1 MESLDS
7 GLDNRGKEKR
17 KLTNKISA
25 EARKLILDDLILIGN
40 ITGGQYV
47 VEFTKRVFPDVTEST
62 ELEIARHMD
71 RFDDWDF
78 AFLFDTILKLEDVPD
93 EKFIY
98 FCEQYVH
105 PIFRR
110 SYYDSDSDE
119 RIDPTVQCI
128 EAINKGLSDVG
139 LALKPTSQ
147 TAGREI
153 YKAVPLVQG
162 AQTPIKNIIFAA
174 KYKPDIVLD
183 DALSNGIK
191 IVDANGALVYEDG
204 IPADGISWE
213 RICDWYKNEAA
224 EETEK
229 KLVKRFY
236 ECLDSDAEKLF
247 FKAYILFMKEVGKN
261 IPALIPQVYLYYDPK
276 IQSQRELKIFE
287 HQKMDFMMI
296 IGPSQRVVIEIDG
309 QQHYADDGIAPSA
322 QYKHYASPIRYAEMM
337 KAHREMSLAG
347 YDVYR
352 FGGRE
357 LWIGG
362 GVSEEDIIARIK
374 DFFNELFLKYR
385 I

>member
-1 MESLDS
+1 MA
-7 GLDNRGKEKR
+7 
-17 KLTNKISA
+17 NKISG
-25 EARKLILDDLILIGN
+25 EARKLILDDLILIGSC
-40 ITGGQYV
+40 TGGQRV
-47 VEFTKRVFPDVTEST
+47 TEFVKRVYPDIEEMVERQGSRTVPVIN
-62 ELEIARHMD
+62 EITRHMD
-71 RFDDWDF
+71 VFAEDWDF
-78 AFLFDTILKLEDVPD
+78 NYLFDTVLDLENIPD
-93 EKFIY
+93 EKFIF

-110 SYYDSDSDE
+110 SYYDSDIDE
-119 RIDPTVQCI
+119 TIDPTEQCI

-139 LALKPTSQ
+139 LALKPASQ
-147 TAGREI
+147 TAGRSI
-153 YKAVPLVQG
+153 YKAVPLIQG
-162 AQTPIKNIIFAA
+162 TQTPIKNIIFAA

-191 IVDANGALVYEDG
+191 IVNANGALVYDDG

-213 RICDWYKNEAA
+213 KICDWYKSESPD
-224 EETEK
+224 ETEK
-229 KLVKRFY
+229 KLAKKFY

-247 FKAYILFMKEVGKN
+247 FKAYVLFMKESGKN

-276 IQSQRELKIFE
+276 TQSQRELKIFE

-309 QQHYADDGIAPSA
+309 QQHYADDEVAPASK
-322 QYKHYASPIRYAEMM
+322 YKHYASPSRYAEMM

-357 LWIGG
+357 LWIDR
-362 GVSEEDIIARIK
+362 GVSEEDIISSVKA
-374 DFFNELFLKYR
+374 FLNELFTKYR